1 MTQWER
7 AVPFYVRAT
16 AIVVVSLVCAT
27 LLTFPLR
34 SISPHS
40 LTLLF
45 IAAVVVTSRYGG
57 AVPGICAALVSVV
70 IFDWYFDRNPYHLDF
85 NLAGLVRTIVFC
97 SVSFL
102 VASLEHQRRRTV
114 ESLEEANRALRLAM
128 EEIRTLH
135 GILPICSYCKRIRT
149 DEGSWMQIESYVR
162 KHSHAEFTHGICPE
176 CYQKNHP
183 EIYRKFHPP
192 SEPA

>member
-1 MTQWER
+1 
-7 AVPFYVRAT
+7 
-16 AIVVVSLVCAT
+16 
-27 LLTFPLR
+27 
-34 SISPHS
+34 
-40 LTLLF
+40 
-45 IAAVVVTSRYGG
+45 
-57 AVPGICAALVSVV
+57 LVSVV